1 MVAHIRR
8 PGTWVWLLLVAS
20 AVSFIAAPA
29 SAQVRRFGGG
39 ITVYT
44 NPDFTGESATF
55 RDDTPDLRAY
65 GLNDK
70 ISSIEISNGESWE
83 VCQDINYGNRCQ
95 LISGSISNLRSM
107 GWNDKISSL
116 RRVTNFQG
124 RRSGGVFSPNLSP
137 ELVIYDRPNFRGS
150 SRTVTAQSSNMGSIG
165 ARGGSVEVRSGT
177 WQLCDRNGRCA
188 TVSQNVND
196 LSQLGLSGQITSVR
210 PLNNQ
215 QYGNGNGYGR
225 GRRNR
230 Y

>member
-20 AVSFIAAPA
+20 AVSFIAVPA

-70 ISSIEISNGESWE
+70 ISSIEIPNGESWE
-83 VCQDINYGNRCQ
+83 ICQDINYGNRCQ
-95 LISGSISNLRSM
+95 TVSGSISNLRSM

-116 RRVTNFQG
+116 RRVTGFQG
-124 RRSGGVFSPNLSP
+124 RRSGGVFSPNLAP

-150 SRTVTAQSSNMGSIG
+150 SRTMTAQSSNMGSIN
-165 ARGGSVEVRSGT
+165 ARSGSVEVRSGT
-177 WQLCDRNGRCA
+177 WQLCDRDGRCA
-188 TVSQNVND
+188 TVSQNVSD
-196 LSQLGLSGQITSVR
+196 LSQLGLNGRITSVR

-215 QYGNGNGYGR
+215 QNDRGYGR

>member
-20 AVSFIAAPA
+20 AVSFIAIPA

-70 ISSIEISNGESWE
+70 ISSIEIPNGESWE

-95 LISGSISNLRSM
+95 LISGSISNLRGM
-107 GWNDKISSL
+107 GWNDKICL
-116 RRVTNFQG
+116 LIIV
-124 RRSGGVFSPNLSP
+124 
-137 ELVIYDRPNFRGS
+137 
-150 SRTVTAQSSNMGSIG
+150 
-165 ARGGSVEVRSGT
+165 
-177 WQLCDRNGRCA
+177 
-188 TVSQNVND
+188 
-196 LSQLGLSGQITSVR
+196 LGLVGIFIYLILNRTRGPRGQAH
-210 PLNNQ
+210 
-215 QYGNGNGYGR
+215 
-225 GRRNR
+225 
-230 Y
+230 